1 MNKKEFIESLKLIVE
16 KRAITSEAESVL
28 SQYKGLNVQFDLEF
42 ISATKTFG
50 SQYGANY
57 VGGYSV
63 SFKESNYELE
73 MIVLF
78 EAESNEQVESFK
90 VGDRI
95 NAEVQYLAYDGLY
108 QKPIMGKLGAH
119 EDAIGHEIQP
129 DTQEETLVDT
139 VQGSS
144 IGPEKSDHTQSSLD
158 HSAKV
163 ENDGIQTAK
172 NEKTPEPIQYAQP
185 ATNDT
190 FIQSSNNASLS
201 PTQQQQGGN
210 KRGLFVLF
218 FVILIVCGGV
228 FLLINHFS
236 HSSVK
241 VTIREISSGN
251 SGREFTQ
258 IYSING
264 VDIVEAKLEYLGKSP
279 KLPFVGKGP
288 NYNWKIRNTD
298 FYTSS
303 IKNISDYRLNL
314 ESLRYKLKKG
324 KFSGTNPQTVTYL
337 KSYWTSTEI
346 LPGQTTTRK
355 NNWVWGKANTNTLT
369 KTYTISLAPNNK
381 SSIEDDPIFLQGE
394 SNSKIFEV
402 AFPIKFIR

>member
-1 MNKKEFIESLKLIVE
+1 MRV
-16 KRAITSEAESVL
+16 
-28 SQYKGLNVQFDLEF
+28 
-42 ISATKTFG
+42 
-50 SQYGANY
+50 
-57 VGGYSV
+57 
-63 SFKESNYELE
+63 
-73 MIVLF
+73 
-78 EAESNEQVESFK
+78 
-90 VGDRI
+90 
-95 NAEVQYLAYDGLY
+95 
-108 QKPIMGKLGAH
+108 H

-144 IGPEKSDHTQSSLD
+144 IGPEKSDRTQSSLD

-163 ENDGIQTAK
+163 EKDGIQTAK

-288 NYNWKIRNTD
+288 NYNWKTRNTD

-314 ESLRYKLKKG
+314 
-324 KFSGTNPQTVTYL
+324 
-337 KSYWTSTEI
+337 
-346 LPGQTTTRK
+346 
-355 NNWVWGKANTNTLT
+355 
-369 KTYTISLAPNNK
+369 
-381 SSIEDDPIFLQGE
+381 
-394 SNSKIFEV
+394 
-402 AFPIKFIR
+402 